1 MAEKKS
7 AKGGSTSGEEN
18 NKDKKF
24 NSKIL
29 LVEDDKMLADM
40 YITKFTKE
48 GLEVMR
54 AEDGAEGLE
63 MAQKHKPDLIL
74 LDIIM
79 PKLDGFAVLRELKRD
94 KGNSNMHILLL
105 TNLGQSEDVEKG
117 KELGADDYFIKAN
130 HTPAE
135 IVEKVKYMLT
145 NINQK

>member
-1 MAEKKS
+1 MADEKKKE
-7 AKGGSTSGEEN
+7 AD
-18 NKDKKF
+18 DKNDKF
-24 NSKIL
+24 NTKIL

-48 GLEVMR
+48 GLKVIR
-54 AEDGAEGLE
+54 AEDGAQGLE
-63 MAQKHKPDLIL
+63 MAKKEKPDIVL

-79 PKLDGFAVLRELKRD
+79 PKLDGFAVLKELKKD
-94 KGNSNMHILLL
+94 PNTQDVHVLLL

-135 IVEKVKYMLT
+135 IVEKVRYMLT
-145 NINQK
+145 KKLQE

>member
-1 MAEKKS
+1 MADNNKTQEKKD
-7 AKGGSTSGEEN
+7 
-18 NKDKKF
+18 NKFK
-24 NSKIL
+24 SKIL

-40 YITKFTKE
+40 YITKFSKE
-48 GLEVMR
+48 GLQVMR

-63 MAQKHKPDLIL
+63 KAKAEKPDLVL

-79 PKLDGFAVLRELKRD
+79 PTLDGFAVLKEIKKEPGLE
-94 KGNSNMHILLL
+94 NTHILLL

-117 KELGADDYFIKAN
+117 RELGADDYFIKAN

-145 NINQK
+145 KKMQEEKE

>member
-1 MAEKKS
+1 MADDKDKKS
-7 AKGGSTSGEEN
+7 NSKPAG
-18 NKDKKF
+18 KF

-40 YITKFTKE
+40 YITKFSKE
-48 GLEVMR
+48 GLQVMR
-54 AEDGAEGLE
+54 AEDGAKGLE
-63 MAQKHKPDLIL
+63 IAKKERPDLVL

-79 PKLDGFAVLRELKRD
+79 PKLDGFAVLRELRKD
-94 KGNSNMHILLL
+94 PSMSNTHVLLL
-105 TNLGQSEDVEKG
+105 TNLGQSEDVNKG

-145 NINQK
+145 KKMKE